1 VAQPPTSSWVARATR
16 TRLEAGFALSDK
28 EPDREESRVQG
39 LALSEHY
46 YLDESDPDVLV
57 LRRQDGTFVAA
68 FSAQEATREGI
79 VEAAEQNKT
88 RWWPPR
94 RGATRITAVLIAVG
108 ALLFVFRSY
117 YLEPLHHRP
126 WTVLGAATAVAAVVV
141 LIRLGQHYQWT
152 GFGETVQSKPDDQ
165 EIQPRKSLWDWLQ
178 LFIVPLALAAIGL
191 WFAAQQD
198 AHQQQ
203 IEDKRAKS
211 DRHIEEQRAQDAALQ
226 AYLDQMS
233 QLMLEGDLLGS
244 KQGSEVRTL
253 ARARTRT
260 ILVRLDSR
268 RKGSV
273 VQFLYEAGLINKKH
287 PVVSLFDVRLS
298 GADLNGA
305 DLSGA
310 DLSDAELVD
319 ADLSGGADLS
329 DANLIG
335 TDLRKAD
342 LVNTTLDG
350 ANLGGADLSGADL
363 SGATL
368 IGANLSG
375 GANLGYANLSGADL
389 IEADLSDTYLNRA
402 DLSDADL
409 LDANLSVSE
418 EELDDKAKTLE
429 GATMPNGSTHN

>member
-1 VAQPPTSSWVARATR
+1 
-16 TRLEAGFALSDK
+16 LSDRK
-28 EPDREESRVQG
+28 PESERSRAQG
-39 LALSEHY
+39 PGLHEHY
-46 YLDESDPDVLV
+46 SLDESDPDVHI

-68 FSAQEATREGI
+68 FSPKEATREGI
-79 VEAAEQNKT
+79 VEAAEQNKS

-94 RGATRITAVLIAVG
+94 RGAMRITAVLIAVG

-126 WTVLGAATAVAAVVV
+126 LTVLGAATAVAAVVV
-141 LIRLGQHYQWT
+141 LIRVGQHYQWT

-165 EIQPRKSLWDWLQ
+165 DIQPRKSLWDWLQ
-178 LFIVPLALAAIGL
+178 LFVVPLALAAIGL
-191 WFAAQQD
+191 WFTAQQD

-211 DRHIEEQRAQDAALQ
+211 DRYIEEQRAQDAALQ

-233 QLMLEGDLLGS
+233 QLMLDRDLLGS
-244 KQGSEVRTL
+244 QQGSEVRTL

-260 ILVRLDSR
+260 ILVRLDNR

-287 PVVSLFDVRLS
+287 PVVSLSDVRLS
-298 GADLNGA
+298 GADLSGV
-305 DLSGA
+305 DLMGA

-319 ADLSGGADLS
+319 VDLSGGADLS
-329 DANLIG
+329 DANLIS
-335 TDLRKAD
+335 TNLRNAD
-342 LVNTTLDG
+342 LVNT
-350 ANLGGADLSGADL
+350 NLSGADL
-363 SGATL
+363 SDANLSHANLSGAIL

-375 GANLGYANLSGADL
+375 GANLSYADLSDANLSDAN
-389 IEADLSDTYLNRA
+389 LSDTYLNRA

-429 GATMPNGSTHN
+429 GAIMPNGSSHN